1 MSSREEFERLPEIA
15 KVLRVFDVIFDG
27 ENYSA
32 KGNHSEVKKVYA
44 LGFLNGAWYAFQ
56 EQQKVIN
63 GMLECMDDAIRL
75 IDEGNSWD
83 AKELLK

>member
-1 MSSREEFERLPEIA
+1 MREQFEKLPEI
-15 KVLRVFDVIFDG
+15 RDSISEHIVFI
-27 ENYSA
+27 
-32 KGNHSEVKKVYA
+32 GNKYTTPNPDFYDLVNW
-44 LGFLNGAWYAFQ
+44 LNGAWYAFQ

-83 AKELLK
+83 AKEVLK

>member
-1 MSSREEFERLPEIA
+1 MREQFEKLPKIA
-15 KVLRVFDVIFDG
+15 EMLKRKDIYYGDYYG
-27 ENYSA
+27 GKTYMI
-32 KGNHSEVKKVYA
+32 GSEPHGY
-44 LGFLNGAWYAFQ
+44 LNGALYAYQ

>member
-1 MSSREEFERLPEIA
+1 MREQFEKLPEIRDS
-15 KVLRVFDVIFDG
+15 LSEHIVFI
-27 ENYSA
+27 
-32 KGNHSEVKKVYA
+32 GNTYTTPSPDFYDLVNW
-44 LGFLNGAWYAFQ
+44 LNGAWHAFQ